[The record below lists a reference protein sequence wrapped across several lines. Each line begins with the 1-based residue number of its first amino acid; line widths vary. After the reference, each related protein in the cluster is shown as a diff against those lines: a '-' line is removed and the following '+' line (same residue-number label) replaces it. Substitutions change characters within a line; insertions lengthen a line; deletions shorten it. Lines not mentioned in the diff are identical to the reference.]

1 MGGTAM
7 STLGLLAL
15 MALPVAA
22 VCSLGM
28 LAHSLAERRGRLWG
42 AWLVLMMTS
51 SAVWVYMLVEVA
63 P

>member
-1 MGGTAM
+1 M

-15 MALPVAA
+15 VALLVAA

-28 LAHSLAERRGRLWG
+28 LAHSLAQRRGRLWG
-42 AWLVLMMTS
+42 AWLVLMMAS
-51 SAVWVYMLVEVA
+51 SAVWIYLLVEVA